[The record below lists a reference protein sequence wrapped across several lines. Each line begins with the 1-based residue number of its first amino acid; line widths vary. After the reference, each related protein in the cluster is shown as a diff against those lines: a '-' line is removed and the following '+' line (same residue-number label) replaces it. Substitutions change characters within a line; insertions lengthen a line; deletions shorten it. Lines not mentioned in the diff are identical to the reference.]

1 MKNCI
6 FFIVLLFVFSNLF
19 AQVEELSLEEA
30 ISIALKSNFEI
41 AKFSV
46 KIIGSKG
53 KRVQMETYPNPEITF
68 SNEGIGSVGH
78 GEREISFGIV
88 QTIELPRR
96 RELRASIGAIEEEI
110 AKEELERTKKIVI
123 SRVKKAYFKA
133 AFTKSKIEFLES
145 LKESIEN
152 YLDNATS
159 RYQAGLAPLVDVLKG
174 RLELL
179 KLRNE
184 ILEAKKT
191 LEEDIFALSS
201 TIGKKFDS
209 TVVLTSPLQFYPFS
223 KIIKNVMDEIESK
236 PSVKIEKLKL
246 QRFETEIR
254 LSEKAIYPDLKLG
267 FFYPSLRN
275 RAWGFEFGF
284 SIPIFRKGVK
294 GVVMET
300 NSYRLESKIAL
311 EAKKTILQWKI
322 EFLISSLKSSEEII
336 KNYEEN
342 IFPELEELFLSSLVN
357 YQSGRISSLE
367 LLDVFRTLKTIKIEY
382 KREIFNYNFLISEI
396 ESAGEE
402 D

>member
-1 MKNCI
+1 MKNWTFSI
-6 FFIVLLFVFSNLF
+6 ILLIVLSNLF

-30 ISIALKSNFEI
+30 ISIALKSNSEI
-41 AKFSV
+41 AKFSA

-53 KRVQMETYPNPEITF
+53 KRIQMETYPNPEIIF
-68 SNEGIGSVGH
+68 SNEGIGSVGN
-78 GEREISFGIV
+78 GEREINFGIG
-88 QTIELPRR
+88 QTIKLPGIRKLKAR
-96 RELRASIGAIEEEI
+96 IGAIEDEI
-110 AKEELERTKKIVI
+110 AKEELESAKKIVI

-133 AFTKSKIEFLES
+133 AFSKSKIEFFDS
-145 LKESIEN
+145 LKKNVED
-152 YLDNATS
+152 YLNNATN
-159 RYQAGLAPLVDVLKG
+159 RYQAGLVPLTDVLKG

-191 LEEDIFALSS
+191 LKEDLFTLSS
-201 TIGKKFDS
+201 IIGQKLDD
-209 TVVLTSPLQFYPFS
+209 TVVLTSPLQFHPFS
-223 KIIKNVMDEIESK
+223 KSIKDIMDEIESR

-246 QRFETEIR
+246 QHSETGIK

-294 GVVMET
+294 GAIMEAK
-300 NSYRLESKIAL
+300 SYNLESKIAL

-322 EFLISSLKSSEEII
+322 EFLISILKSTEEII
-336 KNYEEN
+336 KNYEES
-342 IFPELEELFLSSLVN
+342 IFPELEELFLSSLAN
-357 YQSGRISSLE
+357 YQGGRIGSLE
-367 LLDVFRTLKTIKIEY
+367 LFDVFRTFKTIKIEY
-382 KREIFNYNFLISEI
+382 NREILNYHFLICEI